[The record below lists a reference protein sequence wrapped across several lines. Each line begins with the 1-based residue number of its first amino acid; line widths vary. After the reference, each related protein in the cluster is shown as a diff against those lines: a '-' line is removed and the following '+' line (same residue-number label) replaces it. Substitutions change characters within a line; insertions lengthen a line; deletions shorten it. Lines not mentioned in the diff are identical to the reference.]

1 MARAKVLV
9 VDDERKIRDLV
20 TLYLERDGYQVLQA
34 TSWWG
39 WLTPGA
45 GAPSAGPES
54 RRPDRGSGLGRPAAS
69 RRRRRNPGD
78 RAGMTRFYVEFSVP
92 VIAIVEDGKVV
103 RVAVSDEEIKLTKE
117 RVAAYD
123 TRWR

>member
-1 MARAKVLV
+1 
-9 VDDERKIRDLV
+9 
-20 TLYLERDGYQVLQA
+20 
-34 TSWWG
+34 
-39 WLTPGA
+39 
-45 GAPSAGPES
+45 
-54 RRPDRGSGLGRPAAS
+54 
-69 RRRRRNPGD
+69 
-78 RAGMTRFYVEFSVP
+78 MTRFYVEFSVP